1 MYPSSPNPPNP
12 GLGRT
17 FWEEMSREEMSEE
30 EMSRK
35 EMSREEMGRRING
48 SVKRW
53 FGKEMG
59 RGRNGPG
66 RTDPKSIY
74 RCISGGSVYT
84 FFGICINHIFI
95 QEANPS
101 IVFTIEFIA
110 LLMYTSWTQYPLGPP
125 YR

>member
-30 EMSRK
+30 EMSRE
-35 EMSREEMGRRING
+35 EMSGEEMGRRING
-48 SVKRW
+48 WVKRL

-59 RGRNGPG
+59 RGRNGPGRNGPG

-74 RCISGGSVYT
+74 RCISGGSVH
-84 FFGICINHIFI
+84 FFLEFALTIFLFKRQI
-95 QEANPS
+95 S
-101 IVFTIEFIA
+101 
-110 LLMYTSWTQYPLGPP
+110 
-125 YR
+125 R